1 MFAAGLLL
9 GGGLAVWAYMTW
21 VAPRPSDGPALVT
34 PVAPAVDSAAQE
46 AAPAVAPAASAA
58 VVAAVADGGC
68 PAEPLLPRTGPR
80 DGQFSLQAALGA
92 NPAADP
98 SAFLT
103 VAGEMAADGRARD
116 AEVAYLVACR
126 VAAQASGAPSTPV
139 ADVKTQLG
147 QHYTAV
153 AAQPVARELRPQVLQ
168 RAQTLLEDSVRT
180 YTASLGKDASKT
192 RMAGERLAAVAQS
205 ALPTETIL
213 SGPGAQPSDPAALGA
228 APASAEAAAA
238 GDCAAA
244 RSPSERMV
252 CDDEE
257 LAEMDRDLDR
267 LRAQAR
273 AVTRDP
279 GGFAKRQEQAW
290 ARRESQ
296 CRGDKACLR
305 TWYAQ
310 RKKELFGEF

>member
-9 GGGLAVWAYMTW
+9 CGGLAWWAYLTW
-21 VAPRPSDGPALVT
+21 VAPGKTAGPVVVT
-34 PVAPAVDSAAQE
+34 PVAPALAPPAQE
-46 AAPAVAPAASAA
+46 PAPAATPA
-58 VVAAVADGGC
+58 VTSVADGGC
-68 PAEPLLPRTGPR
+68 PAQPMLPRTGPR
-80 DGQFSLQAALGA
+80 DGQFSLQAALA
-92 NPAADP
+92 TNPAAEP

-126 VAAQASGAPSTPV
+126 VAVQASGAPSTPV

-147 QHYTAV
+147 QHYSAV
-153 AAQPVARELRPQVLQ
+153 AGQPAARELRPQVLE
-168 RAQTLLEDSVRT
+168 RAQALLDDSVRA
-180 YTASLGKDASKT
+180 YAALLGKNASKT
-192 RMAGERLAAVAQS
+192 RIAGERLAAVMQAGQ
-205 ALPTETIL
+205 PTEIIR
-213 SGPGAQPSDPAALGA
+213 SGAGDPATLGA
-228 APASAEAAAA
+228 AAANAEAAAVLDPNA
-238 GDCAAA
+238 GADCASA
-244 RSPSERMV
+244 RSPAEKLI
-252 CDDEE
+252 CTDAE

-279 GGFAKRQEQAW
+279 GGFARRQEDAW

-310 RKKELFGEF
+310 RRKELFREF